1 MNFLTLI
8 SQAKTEGNLATIV
21 RKAVTDMDDRE
32 LLTLCGQIKRRGVE
46 ILAETKY
53 WQVEE

>member
-32 LLTLCGQIKRRGVE
+32 LLTLCGQIKRRDAE